1 MPITD
6 NQIAKYIEHT
16 IRDCKA
22 ARANPTSALL
32 HIDAIHSR
40 MKPVLDKMKEER
52 SDVTG
57 APV

>member
-1 MPITD
+1 MTQ
-6 NQIAKYIEHT
+6 NQLKKYIELT

-22 ARANPTSALL
+22 ARANPTTAIT

-40 MKPVLDKMKEER
+40 MKHVLDKLQEKEE
-52 SDVTG
+52 DVTG

>member
-1 MPITD
+1 MTQ
-6 NQIAKYIEHT
+6 NQLKKYIELT

-22 ARANPTSALL
+22 ARANPTTAIT

-40 MKPVLDKMKEER
+40 MKHVLDKLQEQDE
-52 SDVTG
+52 DVRG

>member
-1 MPITD
+1 MTQ
-6 NQIAKYIEHT
+6 NQLKKYIELT

-22 ARANPTSALL
+22 ARANPTAAIT

-40 MKPVLDKMKEER
+40 MKHVLDKLEEQDE
-52 SDVTG
+52 DVTG

>member
-1 MPITD
+1 MTQ
-6 NQIAKYIEHT
+6 NQLKKYIELT

-22 ARANPTSALL
+22 ARANPTTAIT

-40 MKPVLDKMKEER
+40 MKHVLDKLQEQDG
-52 SDVTG
+52 DVTG

>member
-1 MPITD
+1 MTQ
-6 NQIAKYIEHT
+6 NQLKKYIELT

-22 ARANPTSALL
+22 ARANPTTAIT

-40 MKPVLDKMKEER
+40 LKHVLDKLQEQDE
-52 SDVTG
+52 DVTG

>member
-1 MPITD
+1 MTK
-6 NQIAKYIEHT
+6 NQLKKYIELT

-22 ARANPTSALL
+22 ARANTTAAIT

-40 MKPVLDKMKEER
+40 MKHVLDKLQEQDE
-52 SDVTG
+52 DVTG

>member
-1 MPITD
+1 MTQ
-6 NQIAKYIEHT
+6 NQLKKYIELT

-22 ARANPTSALL
+22 ARANPTSAIT

-40 MKPVLDKMKEER
+40 MKHVLDRLQEEDE
-52 SDVTG
+52 DVTG

>member
-1 MPITD
+1 MTE
-6 NQIAKYIEHT
+6 NQLKKYIELT

-22 ARANPTSALL
+22 ARSNPTTAIT

-40 MKPVLDKMKEER
+40 MKHVLDKLQEQHE
-52 SDVTG
+52 DVTG

>member
-1 MPITD
+1 MTQ
-6 NQIAKYIEHT
+6 NQLKKYIELT

-22 ARANPTSALL
+22 ARANPTAAIT

-40 MKPVLDKMKEER
+40 MKHVLDKLQEQDR
-52 SDVTG
+52 DVTG

>member
-1 MPITD
+1 MTQ
-6 NQIAKYIEHT
+6 NQLKKYIELT

-22 ARANPTSALL
+22 ARANQTAAIT

-40 MKPVLDKMKEER
+40 MKHVLDKLEEQDK
-52 SDVTG
+52 DVTG

>member
-16 IRDCKA
+16 IKDCIA
-22 ARANPTSALL
+22 ARANPTAALT
-32 HIDAIHSR
+32 HVDAIHSR
-40 MKPVLDKMKEER
+40 MKHVLDKMKEER
-52 SDVTG
+52 EDVTG